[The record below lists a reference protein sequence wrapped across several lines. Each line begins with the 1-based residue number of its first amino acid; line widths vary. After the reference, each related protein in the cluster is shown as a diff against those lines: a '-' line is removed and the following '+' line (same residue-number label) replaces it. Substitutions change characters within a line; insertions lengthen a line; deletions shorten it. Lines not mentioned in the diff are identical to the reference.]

1 MGKTSFGMNIM
12 ANAAI
17 RGGQKVAVF
26 SLEMPAEQLVMR
38 MLCSE
43 ANVDMQQVRRGT
55 INDEEWIRLSEA
67 MSPIAMSHIHIDAT
81 SGVSVP
87 EIRSKARRLQLE
99 EGLDLIMIDYLQLMS
114 GSGKAASRQEEV
126 SGISRALKGLAQ
138 ELQVPVIALS
148 QLSRATAGRADHRP
162 ILSDIR
168 DSGAIEQDADVVM
181 FIHREDYYDKDT
193 EEKNIAE
200 IIIAKQRNGPLDTV
214 KLAWMSEFTKFLNLS
229 RQGM

>member
-1 MGKTSFGMNIM
+1 
-12 ANAAI
+12 
-17 RGGQKVAVF
+17 
-26 SLEMPAEQLVMR
+26 
-38 MLCSE
+38 
-43 ANVDMQQVRRGT
+43 
-55 INDEEWIRLSEA
+55 
-67 MSPIAMSHIHIDAT
+67 
-81 SGVSVP
+81 
-87 EIRSKARRLQLE
+87 
-99 EGLDLIMIDYLQLMS
+99 MIDYLQLMS

>member
-1 MGKTSFGMNIM
+1 M
-12 ANAAI
+12 
-17 RGGQKVAVF
+17 
-26 SLEMPAEQLVMR
+26 
-38 MLCSE
+38 
-43 ANVDMQQVRRGT
+43 
-55 INDEEWIRLSEA
+55 
-67 MSPIAMSHIHIDAT
+67 
-81 SGVSVP
+81 
-87 EIRSKARRLQLE
+87 
-99 EGLDLIMIDYLQLMS
+99 
-114 GSGKAASRQEEV
+114 
-126 SGISRALKGLAQ
+126 
-138 ELQVPVIALS
+138 PVIALS